1 MKLDKKTFEK
11 FLAQA
16 KYQFLLKE
24 GKNIYFI
31 PVPNC
36 ISYSDNH
43 FVAHNETTRTI
54 EIVNYSDITSC
65 TIDGKE
71 ILCKDK

>member
-1 MKLDKKTFEK
+1 MKLDKTIFGK
-11 FLAQA
+11 FLKQA
-16 KYQFLLKE
+16 KYQFLLKD

-36 ISYSDNH
+36 ISFSDNH
-43 FVAHNETTRTI
+43 FVAHNETTRTV
-54 EIVNYSDITSC
+54 EIVNYTDIKSC

-71 ILCKDK
+71 IQCNE